1 MAVVQSRQ
9 TAEIGGGVVSRSC
22 GEALLAS
29 YTTTEA
35 SCGCAGATTAFSTTT
50 TEACILAAERRRP
63 PLELEERP

>member
-9 TAEIGGGVVSRSC
+9 TAEIGGGVVSLSC
-22 GEALLAS
+22 GEAPVAS
-29 YTTTEA
+29 YTTMEG
-35 SCGCAGATTAFSTTT
+35 SCGCAGATTAFATAA